1 MNLSSLPEY
10 KNLEKELDRCVKLNI
25 NFLIVTFVGYSVSF
39 YLKKILDKKNKNI
52 TYINQDNQNLSRYN
66 ILDLDFCN
74 NENALEIVE
83 KYLRSANLDQKFAVV
98 INTPQILDTNEFKK
112 SYIGTHFYSV
122 YKFIKP
128 SLEKTYAYAEHMNV
142 KISRKQIQ
150 LLHNLSGGIGRLGKY
165 LLTNPQLIDYTAETL
180 AVDENIVKLINPII
194 DTYSKSTNSLLEEYG
209 VKKDGHFTSE
219 IIDKYIDKHPS
230 EKVLEISISPDLILI
245 ENNTESNKLNSV
257 EAPIIK
263 YIISNKGFIEKE
275 KIAEIKWG
283 EGSYDKYSDQA
294 IVKTIRRLNKKMKF
308 YKFAT
313 ISRVG
318 YKLEEK

>member
-25 NFLIVTFVGYSVSF
+25 NFLIVTFVGYSVTF

-52 TYINQDNQNLSRYN
+52 TYVNQDNQNLSRYN

-112 SYIGTHFYSV
+112 SYIGTHFYSI

-128 SLEKTYAYAEHMNV
+128 NLEASKVYTEVMGLKLSEE
-142 KISRKQIQ
+142 KINR
-150 LLHNLSGGIGRLGKY
+150 LYELTGGIGRLGKY
-165 LLTNPQLIDYTAETL
+165 LLSNPQLIDHTAETL
-180 AVDENIVKLINPII
+180 AADENIVKLINPII
-194 DTYSKSTNSLLEEYG
+194 DTYSKSTNTLLEEYG
-209 VKKDGHFTSE
+209 IKKDGHFTSE
-219 IIDKYIDKHPS
+219 IIDKYIEKHPS
-230 EKVLEISISPDLILI
+230 EKVLEISVSPDLMLI

-257 EAPIIK
+257 EARIIK
-263 YIISNKGFIEKE
+263 YIISDKGLIEKE

-313 ISRVG
+313 ISKVG